1 MRIIVGIGI
10 CIIGVIIWVVPL
22 VAASVIVNP
31 AIISLGVIIGG
42 GLIMSGIALI
52 CLPAHHIQVQYFD
65 KGL

>member
-1 MRIIVGIGI
+1 MKILVGIGL
-10 CIIGVIIWVVPL
+10 CIIGAVIWVAPL
-22 VAASVIVNP
+22 VAASVVVNP
-31 AIISLGVIIGG
+31 AIISLWVIIGG